1 MVHILRKDI
10 YLLARVANLSRGDQ
24 IHRVKNI
31 ISLYVGY
38 CELFNLYG
46 TAEFEME
53 ALLYER
59 LLRSFLITND
69 IIKSERLL
77 GCDKW

>member
-24 IHRVKNI
+24 IHRVRNI
-31 ISLYVGY
+31 MSLYTGY
-38 CELFNLYG
+38 CDLFNLYG
-46 TAEFEME
+46 NAEFEAE

-59 LLRSFLITND
+59 LLRSFLITKN
-69 IIKSERLL
+69 INESERLL
-77 GCDKW
+77 GCDK